1 MSSDFF
7 GNLQGSIR
15 FPDAQINQGGPLPGE
30 PYEGPDGKY
39 NFNNE
44 LLSGITDYAGPK
56 TGRMGSD
63 RNYQQIPH
71 RIQQV
76 VPMLYLPKADKRLGN
91 DQISVSHPVDQ
102 GDLAFVINTANV
114 NNIIRHSTLRDAPVV
129 QQPGRSA
136 FCNLPTLNYILAGLQ
151 RLSATDPK
159 DKKSSWG
166 VLAHDLGYNF
176 TCTDPVKQRQEL
188 LKLISTRLM
197 PYGICAGSEKQG
209 GKHETGLSPV
219 QAACNFVITMTVDGQ
234 NRDLV
239 NFWRGTH
246 ISAGDQ
252 LILRLEYVPTRR
264 FILNHYF
271 KEMVHESFPTEE
283 YCWLLV
289 PDKFS
294 MVHDPKKSLNQKMK
308 AASCPFWPEYDYRL
322 DGYWRIGQTF
332 QHRGSHDE
340 ETENFCNDMCFM
352 RGQLLQVTFAPVWL
366 TFSSKKRRQGQP
378 QVGNKR
384 PGADMQTTTTTTT
397 QQQAQPV
404 ASRPRFHTWS
414 MPAAPRRV
422 AAPLVSAPAPARPSM
437 PSLPQAISTMM
448 PLIPESVAATPVPAP
463 ATATPA
469 PAPALVTPAAPAPV
483 TDKAP
488 AAPAPAPAKPS
499 KSIKVKKGDKPGAVK
514 RNIVESDKDS
524 LQN

>member
-102 GDLAFVINTANV
+102 GDLAFVINTGNV

-176 TCTDPVKQRQEL
+176 TCTDPIKQRQEL

-197 PYGICAGSEKQG
+197 PYGICAGSENQG
-209 GKHETGLSPV
+209 GQHETGLSPV

-308 AASCPFWPEYDYRL
+308 AASCPYWPEYDYRL

-384 PGADMQTTTTTTT
+384 PGPDMQSTTTIP
-397 QQQAQPV
+397 QQQCVPMS
-404 ASRPRFHTWS
+404 SRPRFQTWS
-414 MPAAPRRV
+414 MPAVPRRV
-422 AAPLVSAPAPARPSM
+422 AAPLVSAPAPARPSV

-448 PLIPESVAATPVPAP
+448 PLIPESVAPTTAPAPAP

-469 PAPALVTPAAPAPV
+469 PAPVTPAAPAPV

-488 AAPAPAPAKPS
+488 AAPAPTKPS
-499 KSIKVKKGDKPGAVK
+499 KSIKVKKGDKPSAVK

-524 LQN
+524 L